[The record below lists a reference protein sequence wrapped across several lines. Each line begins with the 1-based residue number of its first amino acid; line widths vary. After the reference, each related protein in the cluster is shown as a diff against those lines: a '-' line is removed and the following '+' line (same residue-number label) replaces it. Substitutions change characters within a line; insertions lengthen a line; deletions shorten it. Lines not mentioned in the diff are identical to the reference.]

1 MNFNESNELYEL
13 ASKKIPLAS
22 QTFSKSIIQYPL
34 NHSPLFAKKAKGSYL
49 YDVDG
54 NKFLDY
60 VSSLGAIILGY
71 SDKGF
76 NKAVSKQLKKGTI
89 FSLSSSLEFEV
100 AELIVDMVPSAE
112 MVRFAKNGSDATTAA
127 IRVSR
132 AVTNRKKVVVC
143 GYHGWH
149 DWYIGSTNKNSGIP
163 IEIQNLTY
171 RTNYGDISDF
181 KKIIQ
186 NNDNEIA
193 CFILEPF
200 NINEPDIEYLN
211 NVKQLCDQNN
221 IILIF
226 DETLTGFKVA
236 YGGAQKY
243 LDIKPNLAV
252 FGKALANG
260 LPLAALVGEKNIMS
274 SFDEVFF
281 SGTFGGETLS
291 LAAAKFV
298 LTELKSKKIIN
309 SINEIGILFWKKFY
323 TELPENCKDIIK
335 LSGHHSWPFFDWQLD
350 SKSNLLLK
358 NYFQQETIKRNI
370 LVLTSHNYTASMTE
384 KQISRTVLKYVEI
397 ISKAKELLD
406 SEKLRENI
414 EFEPLESVF
423 KIR

>member
-1 MNFNESNELYEL
+1 
-13 ASKKIPLAS
+13 
-22 QTFSKSIIQYPL
+22 
-34 NHSPLFAKKAKGSYL
+34 
-49 YDVDG
+49 
-54 NKFLDY
+54 
-60 VSSLGAIILGY
+60 LGAIVLGY
-71 SDKGF
+71 SAKGF
-76 NKAVSKQLKKGTI
+76 NKAVSKQLTKGTI

-100 AELIVDMVPSAE
+100 AELIVDMVPCAE

-149 DWYIGSTNKNSGIP
+149 DWYIGSTTRSKGIP
-163 IEIQNLTY
+163 QEIQNLTI
-171 RTNYGDISDF
+171 RTNYGDTLDF

-186 NNDNEIA
+186 KNENEIA

-200 NINEPDIEYLN
+200 NINEPDIDYLN

-221 IILIF
+221 IILVF

-243 LDIKPNLAV
+243 LDIKPNLAI

-298 LTELKSKKIIN
+298 LTELKSKKIIK
-309 SINEIGILFWKKFY
+309 SINEIGLLFWEKFNI
-323 TELPENCKDIIK
+323 ELPESCKDIIK
-335 LSGHHSWPFFDWQLD
+335 LRGHHSWPFFDWQLD
-350 SKSNLLLK
+350 SESNLLLK

-370 LVLTSHNYTASMTE
+370 LVLTSHNYTSSMTE
-384 KQISRTVLKYVEI
+384 KQVSKTVSNYLDI
-397 ISKAKELLD
+397 ISKAKELLNNGN
-406 SEKLRENI
+406 LRENI